1 MEKSEKKKEIKTD
14 KEEIKKDKKTQ
25 NQKEKEKEEI
35 NPIELFIG
43 KSYTK
48 IGISLENSHEKILKN
63 LLNSRSIPNDPL
75 NQNTIN
81 FILNTI
87 SNMDS
92 NNSPNHI
99 GIGEREGR
107 IISNIVLNRN
117 FGLVHGMGR
126 SGNINDLQPKAVGSS
141 LLVQL
146 TNSLTKNLLHSIGLN
161 FINNILILPFATGMA
176 ITISFL
182 TLRLLKPNAKYV
194 IWSRIDQK
202 TCFKC
207 IITSGYIPIIINPI
221 VDNGNN
227 NKNDNIEYKND
238 NNENKDNDNK
248 NNKNDFELKTDIES
262 FKREIDKIG
271 IDNILCIFSTTSC
284 FAPRNYDD
292 IITLS
297 QICKEKNLFHIVN
310 NAYGIYCTKVTDI
323 LNKSNKIGK
332 VDLIISS
339 TDKNF
344 MVPVGGSLIY
354 SSNYDL
360 VEKVKKNY
368 PGRASISPLLDLFIS
383 YLEMGKNKY
392 LYLIKDRKEKYKKL
406 IEKLK
411 IITEKFEE
419 KLLLPND
426 NKISIGITLGNIIK
440 KAKVDN
446 KKDITEI
453 GSLFY
458 NRQISGVRII
468 TKSEKETEICGYK
481 FKNYGCST
489 DDYKYLPYMTFVC
502 AIGITEQEVDE
513 FCIKFEKIINEYI
526 KNKNK

>member
-1 MEKSEKKKEIKTD
+1 MEKSENKNEIKTE

-146 TNSLTKNLLHSIGLN
+146 TISMTKNLLHSIGMT
-161 FINNILILPFATGMA
+161 FIKDLLILPFATGMA
-176 ITISFL
+176 MTLSFL
-182 TLRLLKPNAKYV
+182 TLRLLKPNAKYI

-207 IITSGYIPIIINPI
+207 IITSGFIPIIIDPI
-221 VDNGNN
+221 IKKNTENNN
-227 NKNDNIEYKND
+227 NKYKP
-238 NNENKDNDNK
+238 
-248 NNKNDFELKTDIES
+248 FII
-262 FKREIDKIG
+262 FK
-271 IDNILCIFSTTSC
+271 
-284 FAPRNYDD
+284 
-292 IITLS
+292 
-297 QICKEKNLFHIVN
+297 CK
-310 NAYGIYCTKVTDI
+310 
-323 LNKSNKIGK
+323 
-332 VDLIISS
+332 
-339 TDKNF
+339 
-344 MVPVGGSLIY
+344 
-354 SSNYDL
+354 
-360 VEKVKKNY
+360 
-368 PGRASISPLLDLFIS
+368 
-383 YLEMGKNKY
+383 
-392 LYLIKDRKEKYKKL
+392 
-406 IEKLK
+406 
-411 IITEKFEE
+411 
-419 KLLLPND
+419 
-426 NKISIGITLGNIIK
+426 
-440 KAKVDN
+440 
-446 KKDITEI
+446 
-453 GSLFY
+453 
-458 NRQISGVRII
+458 
-468 TKSEKETEICGYK
+468 
-481 FKNYGCST
+481 
-489 DDYKYLPYMTFVC
+489 
-502 AIGITEQEVDE
+502 
-513 FCIKFEKIINEYI
+513 
-526 KNKNK
+526 